1 MLDWSN
7 IFSEALGQFK
17 PFVDNFL
24 FPMIGI
30 ILGIILVKDIVKLV
44 MNYRRGDDI
53 DYMPIILLTIAL
65 AILVVLRASGAM
77 WTILAPGTGS

>member
-30 ILGIILVKDIVKLV
+30 ILGIILVNDIVKLV

-77 WTILAPGTGS
+77 WTILAP

>member
-77 WTILAPGTGS
+77 WTILAT

>member
-77 WTILAPGTGS
+77 WTILAP

>member
-7 IFSEALGQFK
+7 IFSEALGQIK

-77 WTILAPGTGS
+77 WTILAP

>member
-1 MLDWSN
+1 
-7 IFSEALGQFK
+7 
-17 PFVDNFL
+17 
-24 FPMIGI
+24 MIGI

-77 WTILAPGTGS
+77 WTILAP

>member
-53 DYMPIILLTIAL
+53 DYMTIILLTIAL

-77 WTILAPGTGS
+77 WTILAP